1 MRGAGGRAAAELGA
15 GVARVCAGF
24 EAVPAFGVGVTVVE
38 TEVGGATVAA
48 AEVGGLGGGTG
59 EGVEAEVVE
68 AAAATRTPASGC
80 SGGGASMLFDELSRP
95 SIWETNLY
103 CLRHKF
109 RKV

>member
-1 MRGAGGRAAAELGA
+1 MRGTEGRAAVGLGA

-48 AEVGGLGGGTG
+48 EEVGGLGGGTG
-59 EGVEAEVVE
+59 EGVEAEVMEATAE
-68 AAAATRTPASGC
+68 AAASGC

-95 SIWETNLY
+95 SI
-103 CLRHKF
+103 
-109 RKV
+109 

>member
-1 MRGAGGRAAAELGA
+1 
-15 GVARVCAGF
+15 
-24 EAVPAFGVGVTVVE
+24 VGVW
-38 TEVGGATVAA
+38 
-48 AEVGGLGGGTG
+48 
-59 EGVEAEVVE
+59 E
-68 AAAATRTPASGC
+68 AAAAAASASGR

>member
-1 MRGAGGRAAAELGA
+1 MRGTEGRAAVGLGA

-48 AEVGGLGGGTG
+48 EEVGGLGGGTG
-59 EGVEAEVVE
+59 GGVEAEVGE
-68 AAAATRTPASGC
+68 AAAAAAAASGC
-80 SGGGASMLFDELSRP
+80 SGGGASMLFDELSRS

-103 CLRHKF
+103 CHRHKF